1 MNIQDKIDKK
11 RLPEHIAIIMDGNG
25 RWAKIRGNKR
35 VFGHKNG
42 VKAVREVVEASG
54 KFGIKHLT
62 LYAFSTENWK
72 RPKMEINALM
82 SLFITAV
89 KNETKNLMK
98 NNVKLSALGNL
109 NNLPEG
115 VRQNLNSI
123 INKTQNNTGLNLIL
137 ALSYSSRQEITEMV
151 KSISNKLNSGE
162 IQSKDITEELISKN
176 LQTTGTPN
184 PELLIRTGGELRISN
199 FLLWQISYTE
209 LYFTEVLW
217 PDFTQNHFFEA
228 IYNYQKRERRF
239 GKTGEQIKETEI

>member
-1 MNIQDKIDKK
+1 MNIIDKIDKNK
-11 RLPEHIAIIMDGNG
+11 LPEHIAIIMDGNG

-42 VKAVREVVEASG
+42 VKAVREIVEASG
-54 KFGIKHLT
+54 EIGIKYLT

-72 RPKMEINALM
+72 RPKIEINALM

-89 KNETKNLMK
+89 KNETKNLLK

-123 INKTQNNTGLNLIL
+123 IDKTKDNTGLNLIL
-137 ALSYSSRQEITEMV
+137 ALSYSSKQEITEMV
-151 KSISNKLNSGE
+151 KTISNKISSGE
-162 IQSKDITEELISKN
+162 IESQDITEDLISKN
-176 LQTTGTPN
+176 LQTAETPN
-184 PELLIRTGGELRISN
+184 PELLIRTGGEFRISN

-228 IYNYQKRERRF
+228 IYDYQKRERRF
-239 GKTGEQIKETEI
+239 GKTGEQVKDPKI